1 MEEIMFIID
10 RFEEDWVV
18 LEFDRKTFQLPRQL
32 VPPEAREGDVILIK
46 VSVDVDATSKL
57 KEEIDI
63 LANRLFK
70 E

>member
-1 MEEIMFIID
+1 MFIID

>member
-1 MEEIMFIID
+1 MEESMFIID

-46 VSVDVDATSKL
+46 VSVDADATSKL
-57 KEEIDI
+57 KKEINI